1 MAGEMYAIHFEGGTT
16 AVVNCPAGDLHLD
29 AHDAA
34 EVPGVLRD
42 GAMHAASCGP
52 GHEVDEVVS
61 RSMTVIPTPWED
73 G

>member
-1 MAGEMYAIHFEGGTT
+1 MDDGIYAIHMEGGTT
-16 AVVNCPAGDLHLD
+16 AVANCPAGDFHAD

-42 GAMHAASCGP
+42 GALHAATWGP

-61 RSMTVIPTPWED
+61 RSMRVVPSAWAD
-73 G
+73 